1 MRAYYEFCAAD
12 AVDKLLVS
20 FPLNKDSV
28 VLDVGG
34 YYGDFAAQIYCR
46 YGCKVFVFE
55 PVKEFYEKI
64 RDRFRNNQDIE
75 AINAG
80 VGASNKLLRINKSS
94 DGSSVFGQNREMEE
108 IRMISLLEYMDDHI
122 PTKVDLI
129 AINIEGGEYELLDA
143 MFSDHG
149 NANQFNYVL
158 IQFHDFVANAPK
170 MRDELREHMLRTHDL
185 IWDFPFVWECW
196 KRRDSL

>member
-1 MRAYYEFCAAD
+1 
-12 AVDKLLVS
+12 
-20 FPLNKDSV
+20 
-28 VLDVGG
+28 
-34 YYGDFAAQIYCR
+34 
-46 YGCKVFVFE
+46 
-55 PVKEFYEKI
+55 
-64 RDRFRNNQDIE
+64 
-75 AINAG
+75 
-80 VGASNKLLRINKSS
+80 
-94 DGSSVFGQNREMEE
+94 MEE

-149 NANQFNYVL
+149 TANQFNYVL